1 MSRFVALRLKKGDDY
16 LREGSLEV
24 RVSRRKE
31 RKAVLVLED
40 GSFFL
45 GQGFGATTRTTGEV
59 VFSTGMVGY
68 TEALTDPSYNGQI
81 LSLTYPLVGNYGVPL
96 RRKTSREVPT
106 WFESDGIKVRGLV
119 IHDLCET
126 PSHWASS
133 STLNDWLL
141 EENIPG
147 IHGIDT
153 RQVTKKLREKGV
165 MLGILQACEKDEE
178 PDLGKLREESTRIP
192 DPNATDLVQA
202 VSINEPIT
210 YSSKK
215 RDRKAVVVDCGV
227 KAGILRALIQREFT
241 VTRVPY
247 NFSAEEVLEEKPD
260 VVIVSNGPGDPE
272 FCVSTIETVRRL
284 VDDNRSVLGICLGN
298 QILALSQGAKRYK
311 LKYGHRSQNQ
321 PALDT
326 RTGRCYITTQNHGY
340 AVSAESLE
348 GTGLEISFLNANDKT
363 VEGVRHP
370 KRPCFGVQFHPEASP
385 GPRDT
390 EFLFDQ
396 FLGLGGR

>member
-1 MSRFVALRLKKGDDY
+1 M
-16 LREGSLEV
+16 EV
-24 RVSRRKE
+24 PLSRRNKK
-31 RKAVLVLED
+31 KAVLVLED

-81 LSLTYPLVGNYGVPL
+81 LSLTYPLVGNYGVPS
-96 RRKTSREVPT
+96 RRKTSSEVPT
-106 WFESDGIKVRGLV
+106 WFESSGIRVRGLV
-119 IHDLCET
+119 IHDLCEM

-133 STLNDWLL
+133 STLDDWLL

-153 RQVTKKLREKGV
+153 RQLTKKLREKGV
-165 MLGILQACEKDEE
+165 MLGILKVCEENEE
-178 PDLGKLREESTRIP
+178 PDLSKLREESTRIP

-202 VSINEPIT
+202 VSIAEPIT

-215 RDRKAVVVDCGV
+215 GNKRAVVVDCGV

-260 VVIVSNGPGDPE
+260 LVIVSNGPGDPE
-272 FCVSTIETVRRL
+272 FCVSTIETVRGL
-284 VDDNRSVLGICLGN
+284 VDDVFVMGICLGN
-298 QILALSQGAKRYK
+298 QILALSQGAKCYK

-326 RTGRCYITTQNHGY
+326 KTGRCYITTQNHGY
-340 AVSAESLE
+340 AVDAQSLE
-348 GTGLEISFLNANDKT
+348 GTELEISFLNANDKT
-363 VEGVRHP
+363 VEGVRHLKQP
-370 KRPCFGVQFHPEASP
+370 SFGVQFHPEASP

-396 FLGLGGR
+396 FLALGGR